1 MTVAND
7 SEFQQRMR
15 QVEGLVDQIETHP
28 DPSARELSRRLT
40 QALLDLHEVG
50 FRRMLELL
58 SDGSDTVT
66 VPSEWQNDPLVSN
79 LLILHQLHP
88 LSVQTRIAKALA
100 DLQPLLEEHQ
110 VQLEI
115 TELTDQQVQLQMSGG
130 CGGCGSSQQTIRRE
144 VDAAICASAP
154 ELQVTI
160 TGPEPAMTN
169 SDSMLPILNQGSVG
183 R

>member
-15 QVEGLVDQIETHP
+15 QVEGLVDQIEAHP

-40 QALLDLHEVG
+40 QSLLDLHEVG
-50 FRRMLELL
+50 LRRMLELL
-58 SDGSDTVT
+58 ADGSDALTIPLT
-66 VPSEWQNDPLVSN
+66 WQNDPLVSN

-88 LSVQTRIAKALA
+88 TDVETRIAAALSQ
-100 DLQPLLEEHQ
+100 LQPLLDKHQ

-115 TELTDQQVQLQMSGG
+115 AELTDEHVHLEMSGG
-130 CGGCGSSQQTIRRE
+130 CGGCGSSQRTIRTA
-144 VDAAICASAP
+144 VDAAICSSAP

-160 TGPEPAMTN
+160 TGLEPAA
-169 SDSMLPILNQGSVG
+169 SGDSMLPILNQGSFG
-183 R
+183 

>member
-1 MTVAND
+1 MTVASD

-58 SDGSDTVT
+58 AGDSNTWT
-66 VPSEWQNDPLVSN
+66 VPLAWQNDPLVSN

-88 LSVQTRIAKALA
+88 LDVKTRIAKALA
-100 DLQPLLEEHQ
+100 ELQPLLDKHQVNLEILELTDEQ
-110 VQLEI
+110 VQLE
-115 TELTDQQVQLQMSGG
+115 MSGG
-130 CGGCGSSQQTIRRE
+130 CGGCGSSEQAIRRE

-160 TGPEPAMTN
+160 TAVESAAN
-169 SDSMLPILNQGSVG
+169 SSDSMLPILNQRSFG